1 MGSQRIRKLDAN
13 VVNYI
18 AAGEVVQ
25 RPYNVVKELIEN
37 SIDAGTTIVA
47 VEIEA
52 GGVQSIRIQDNGA
65 GIAPEDLALVCERHA
80 TSKLSTVDD
89 MLSLTTFGF
98 RGEALASVSLVA
110 NVAIISRTAHSPCAY
125 RQTYAGV
132 CACIYAC

>member
-1 MGSQRIRKLDAN
+1 
-13 VVNYI
+13 
-18 AAGEVVQ
+18 
-25 RPYNVVKELIEN
+25 VKELMEN
-37 SIDAGTTIVA
+37 SLDAGTTA
-47 VEIEA
+47 VTVDIEA
-52 GGVQSIRIQDNGA
+52 GGVQSIRIQDSGT

-110 NVAIISRTAHSPCAY
+110 NVTIISRTAHSPCAY

-132 CACIYAC
+132 CVRVWAR